1 MGWGLGSETSFS
13 PLTPDANVGVPAGH
27 PGWAILRRASRL
39 WELAQGPLSITQAL
53 DDFVDTARGAKACK
67 RIERRQG
74 VCQLWLMISIA
85 VITRG

>member
-39 WELAQGPLSITQAL
+39 WELAQGPLSITGTWH
-53 DDFVDTARGAKACK
+53 DDPAPPTGRGAVF
-67 RIERRQG
+67 ISFIRRFG
-74 VCQLWLMISIA
+74 GGFLWVLN
-85 VITRG
+85 G